1 MKTITKQV
9 TVLMLLVSLI
19 LPFGGCCSKPATESP
34 KKPKEKVE
42 EVNPKSKEDERNPG
56 DAPELKVARDEA
68 LKDVEDPDLI
78 LLCQEYD
85 QALDDYFGA
94 EWAYHQKVITF
105 QECEDKLNAGV
116 YTKLDDVG
124 KRLSEYYVES
134 VSGKLPEADS
144 KLVQAETDY
153 INKRY
158 ENYQK
163 ESEN

>member
-9 TVLMLLVSLI
+9 TVLMLLAALV
-19 LPFGGCCSKPATESP
+19 LPFGGCGSKPVTEPS
-34 KKPKEKVE
+34 KNPKEKIE
-42 EVNPKSKEDERNPG
+42 ELAPKPKEDERKPG
-56 DAPELKVARDEA
+56 DAPELKAARDEA

-85 QALDDYFGA
+85 QALDDYFEA

-124 KRLSEYYVES
+124 KILSKYYVNS

-158 ENYQK
+158 ENYQQ